1 MFQNLRPPLCHRATA
16 AAASSET
23 GLPSG
28 CGIAAGLR
36 AAPSLP
42 NGRSPRTGLAYRAAA
57 QFRAVGAGNSSFK
70 QTEGILQ

>member
-1 MFQNLRPPLCHRATA
+1 MFQDSRPTLCHRAPA
-16 AAASSET
+16 AAALSET

-36 AAPSLP
+36 AAPALP

-57 QFRAVGAGNSSFK
+57 QFRAAMAGNFPFK
-70 QTEGILQ
+70 KTEGIQS